1 MDKNKKM
8 IIGILTAAIVLV
20 VAFIV
25 YITCFDSHIEFSSKF
40 KNGITVEYGKKFE
53 PPKIKAYVRGR
64 LINRKGKE
72 IKCTIDSNVDV
83 TKTGSYEIKV
93 IAQYGKKTATQTIK
107 VEVRDKKAPEIALN
121 GDAEMTVEAGSEFSD
136 PGYTATDNYD
146 GDLTDKVSVTG
157 AVDTSKPGDY
167 EIKYSVADSSKN
179 EIEVKRTVHVTDTT
193 APQIKLSGDDFMSV
207 KKGDKYKDPGYTAT
221 DNCDGD
227 ITDSVKVSGDKV
239 DKDKA
244 GKYTV
249 TYEVSDSS
257 GNKATATRVVSVYDP
272 VATADT
278 VNPGNKI
285 IYLTFDDGP
294 GKYTQGLLDLLDK
307 YNVKVTFFVT
317 NTHPDYQN
325 LIAEEAKRGHTVAI
339 HSASHKYN
347 QIYTSE
353 QAFFDDLEQMNSI
366 IKAQTGNDASIIRF
380 PGGSS
385 NTVSKDYC
393 PGIMTQLVN
402 DVTARGLLYCDW
414 NVSSGDANNKP
425 ISTEQ
430 VVQNVISG
438 VQSHNVSVVLQH
450 DIKDFSVNA
459 VEQII
464 QWGQANGYTFLPLT
478 TSSPMSHHRVNN

>member
-53 PPKIKAYVRGR
+53 VPKIKAYVRGR

-72 IKCTIDSNVDV
+72 IKCTIDSNVDA

-93 IAQYGKKTATQTIK
+93 TAQYGKKTATQIIK
-107 VEVRDKKAPEIALN
+107 VEVRDKKAPEITLN
-121 GDAEMTVEAGSEFSD
+121 GDAEMTVEAGSEFS
-136 PGYTATDNYD
+136 
-146 GDLTDKVSVTG
+146 
-157 AVDTSKPGDY
+157 
-167 EIKYSVADSSKN
+167 
-179 EIEVKRTVHVTDTT
+179 
-193 APQIKLSGDDFMSV
+193 
-207 KKGDKYKDPGYTAT
+207 DPGYTAT

-272 VATADT
+272 AATADT

-294 GKYTQGLLDLLDK
+294 GKYTQGLLDVLDK
-307 YNVKVTFFVT
+307 YNVKATFFVT

-325 LIAEEAKRGHTVAI
+325 MIAEEAKRGHTVAI

-414 NVSSGDANNKP
+414 NVSSGDANSKP

>member
-53 PPKIKAYVRGR
+53 APKIKAYVRGR

-72 IKCTIDSNVDV
+72 IKCTIDSNVDA

-93 IAQYGKKTATQTIK
+93 TAQYGKKTATQTIK
-107 VEVRDKKAPEIALN
+107 VEVRDKKAPEITLN

-179 EIEVKRTVHVTDTT
+179 ESEVKRTVHVTDTT

-207 KKGDKYKDPGYTAT
+207 KKGDKYSDPGYTAT
-221 DNCDGD
+221 
-227 ITDSVKVSGDKV
+227 
-239 DKDKA
+239 
-244 GKYTV
+244 
-249 TYEVSDSS
+249 
-257 GNKATATRVVSVYDP
+257 
-272 VATADT
+272 
-278 VNPGNKI
+278 PGNKI

-294 GKYTQGLLDLLDK
+294 GKYTQGLLDVLDK
-307 YNVKVTFFVT
+307 YNVKATFFVT

-325 LIAEEAKRGHTVAI
+325 MIAEEAKRGHTVAI

-414 NVSSGDANNKP
+414 NVSSGDANPKP

-450 DIKDFSVNA
+450 DIKDFNNKKA
-459 VEQII
+459 QKR
-464 QWGQANGYTFLPLT
+464 
-478 TSSPMSHHRVNN
+478 RVQNELFFFNHDSYILFPN

>member
-1 MDKNKKM
+1 M
-8 IIGILTAAIVLV
+8 
-20 VAFIV
+20 
-25 YITCFDSHIEFSSKF
+25 
-40 KNGITVEYGKKFE
+40 
-53 PPKIKAYVRGR
+53 
-64 LINRKGKE
+64 
-72 IKCTIDSNVDV
+72 
-83 TKTGSYEIKV
+83 
-93 IAQYGKKTATQTIK
+93 
-107 VEVRDKKAPEIALN
+107 RDKKAPEITLN

-179 EIEVKRTVHVTDTT
+179 ESEVKRTVHVTDST

-207 KKGDKYKDPGYTAT
+207 KKGDKYSDPGYTAT

-257 GNKATATRVVSVYDP
+257 GNKAKATRVVSVYDP
-272 VATADT
+272 AATADT

-294 GKYTQGLLDLLDK
+294 GKYTQGLLDVLDK
-307 YNVKVTFFVT
+307 YNVKATFFVT

-325 LIAEEAKRGHTVAI
+325 MIAEEAKRGHTVAI

-414 NVSSGDANNKP
+414 NVSSGDANPKP

-450 DIKDFSVNA
+450 DIKEFSVNA

-478 TSSPMSHHRVNN
+478 TSSPMSHHRINN

>member
-25 YITCFDSHIEFSSKF
+25 YITCFDSHIEFSSRF

-53 PPKIKAYVRGR
+53 VPKIKAYVRGR

-72 IKCTIDSNVDV
+72 IKCTIDSNVDA

-93 IAQYGKKTATQTIK
+93 TAQYGKKTATQTIK
-107 VEVRDKKAPEIALN
+107 VEVRDKKAPEITLN
-121 GDAEMTVEAGSEFSD
+121 GDAEMTVEAGSEFS
-136 PGYTATDNYD
+136 
-146 GDLTDKVSVTG
+146 
-157 AVDTSKPGDY
+157 
-167 EIKYSVADSSKN
+167 
-179 EIEVKRTVHVTDTT
+179 
-193 APQIKLSGDDFMSV
+193 
-207 KKGDKYKDPGYTAT
+207 DPGYTAT

-272 VATADT
+272 AATADT

-294 GKYTQGLLDLLDK
+294 GKYTQGLLDVLDK
-307 YNVKVTFFVT
+307 YNVKATFFVT

-325 LIAEEAKRGHTVAI
+325 MIAEEAKRGHTVAI

-414 NVSSGDANNKP
+414 NVSSGDANSKP

>member
-53 PPKIKAYVRGR
+53 APKIKAYVRGR

-72 IKCTIDSNVDV
+72 IKCTIDSNVDA

-93 IAQYGKKTATQTIK
+93 TAQYGKKTATQTIK
-107 VEVRDKKAPEIALN
+107 VEVRDKKAPEITLN
-121 GDAEMTVEAGSEFSD
+121 GDAEMTVEAGSEFS
-136 PGYTATDNYD
+136 
-146 GDLTDKVSVTG
+146 
-157 AVDTSKPGDY
+157 
-167 EIKYSVADSSKN
+167 
-179 EIEVKRTVHVTDTT
+179 
-193 APQIKLSGDDFMSV
+193 
-207 KKGDKYKDPGYTAT
+207 DPGYTAT

-272 VATADT
+272 AATADT

-294 GKYTQGLLDLLDK
+294 GKYTQGLLDVLDK
-307 YNVKVTFFVT
+307 YNVKATFFVT

-325 LIAEEAKRGHTVAI
+325 MIAEEAKRGHTVAI

-414 NVSSGDANNKP
+414 NVSSGDANSKP

>member
-25 YITCFDSHIEFSSKF
+25 YITCFDSHIEFSSRF

-53 PPKIKAYVRGR
+53 VPKIKAYVRGR

-72 IKCTIDSNVDV
+72 IKCTIDSNVDA

-93 IAQYGKKTATQTIK
+93 TAQYGKKTATQTIK
-107 VEVRDKKAPEIALN
+107 VEVRDKKAPEITLN
-121 GDAEMTVEAGSEFSD
+121 GDAEMTVEAGSEFS
-136 PGYTATDNYD
+136 
-146 GDLTDKVSVTG
+146 
-157 AVDTSKPGDY
+157 
-167 EIKYSVADSSKN
+167 
-179 EIEVKRTVHVTDTT
+179 
-193 APQIKLSGDDFMSV
+193 
-207 KKGDKYKDPGYTAT
+207 DPGYTAT

-272 VATADT
+272 AATADT

-294 GKYTQGLLDLLDK
+294 GKYTQGLLDVLDK

-325 LIAEEAKRGHTVAI
+325 MIAEEAKRGHTVAI

-414 NVSSGDANNKP
+414 NVSSGDANSKP

>member
-53 PPKIKAYVRGR
+53 APKIKAYVRGR

-72 IKCTIDSNVDV
+72 IKCTIDSNVDA

-93 IAQYGKKTATQTIK
+93 TAQYGKKTATQTIK
-107 VEVRDKKAPEIALN
+107 VEVRDKKAPEITLN

-179 EIEVKRTVHVTDTT
+179 ESDVKRTVHVTDTT

-207 KKGDKYKDPGYTAT
+207 KKGDKYSDPGYTAT

-257 GNKATATRVVSVYDP
+257 GNKAKATRVVSVYDP
-272 VATADT
+272 AATADT

-294 GKYTQGLLDLLDK
+294 GKYTQGLLDVLDK
-307 YNVKVTFFVT
+307 YNVKATFFVT

-325 LIAEEAKRGHTVAI
+325 MIAE
-339 HSASHKYN
+339 
-347 QIYTSE
+347 
-353 QAFFDDLEQMNSI
+353 
-366 IKAQTGNDASIIRF
+366 
-380 PGGSS
+380 
-385 NTVSKDYC
+385 
-393 PGIMTQLVN
+393 
-402 DVTARGLLYCDW
+402 
-414 NVSSGDANNKP
+414 
-425 ISTEQ
+425 
-430 VVQNVISG
+430 
-438 VQSHNVSVVLQH
+438 
-450 DIKDFSVNA
+450 
-459 VEQII
+459 
-464 QWGQANGYTFLPLT
+464 
-478 TSSPMSHHRVNN
+478 

>member
-53 PPKIKAYVRGR
+53 VPKIKAYVRGR

-72 IKCTIDSNVDV
+72 IKCTIDSNVDA

-93 IAQYGKKTATQTIK
+93 TAQYGKKTATQTIK
-107 VEVRDKKAPEIALN
+107 VEVRDKKAPEITLN
-121 GDAEMTVEAGSEFSD
+121 GDAEMTVEAGSEFS
-136 PGYTATDNYD
+136 
-146 GDLTDKVSVTG
+146 
-157 AVDTSKPGDY
+157 
-167 EIKYSVADSSKN
+167 
-179 EIEVKRTVHVTDTT
+179 
-193 APQIKLSGDDFMSV
+193 
-207 KKGDKYKDPGYTAT
+207 DPGYTAT

-272 VATADT
+272 AATADT

-294 GKYTQGLLDLLDK
+294 GKYTQGLLDVLDK
-307 YNVKVTFFVT
+307 YNVKATFFVT

-325 LIAEEAKRGHTVAI
+325 MIAEEAKRGHTVAI

-414 NVSSGDANNKP
+414 NVSSGDANSKP

>member
-53 PPKIKAYVRGR
+53 APKIKAYVRGR

-72 IKCTIDSNVDV
+72 IKCTIDSNVDA

-93 IAQYGKKTATQTIK
+93 TAQYGKKTATQTIK
-107 VEVRDKKAPEIALN
+107 VEVRDKKAPEITLN
-121 GDAEMTVEAGSEFSD
+121 GDAEMTVEAGSEFS
-136 PGYTATDNYD
+136 
-146 GDLTDKVSVTG
+146 
-157 AVDTSKPGDY
+157 
-167 EIKYSVADSSKN
+167 
-179 EIEVKRTVHVTDTT
+179 
-193 APQIKLSGDDFMSV
+193 
-207 KKGDKYKDPGYTAT
+207 DPGYTAT

-272 VATADT
+272 AATADT

-294 GKYTQGLLDLLDK
+294 GKYTQGLLDVLDK
-307 YNVKVTFFVT
+307 YNVKATFFVT

-325 LIAEEAKRGHTVAI
+325 MIAEEAKRGHTVAI

-414 NVSSGDANNKP
+414 NVSSGDANSKP

-478 TSSPMSHHRVNN
+478 TSSPMSHHRINN

>member
-53 PPKIKAYVRGR
+53 VPKIKAYVRGR

-72 IKCTIDSNVDV
+72 IKCTIDSNVDA

-93 IAQYGKKTATQTIK
+93 TAQYGKKTATQTIK
-107 VEVRDKKAPEIALN
+107 VEVRDKKAPEITLN
-121 GDAEMTVEAGSEFSD
+121 GDAEMTVEAGSEFS
-136 PGYTATDNYD
+136 
-146 GDLTDKVSVTG
+146 
-157 AVDTSKPGDY
+157 
-167 EIKYSVADSSKN
+167 
-179 EIEVKRTVHVTDTT
+179 
-193 APQIKLSGDDFMSV
+193 
-207 KKGDKYKDPGYTAT
+207 DPGYTAT

-272 VATADT
+272 AATADT

-294 GKYTQGLLDLLDK
+294 GKYTQGLLDVLDK
-307 YNVKVTFFVT
+307 YNVKATFFVT

-325 LIAEEAKRGHTVAI
+325 MIAEEAKRGHTVAI

-414 NVSSGDANNKP
+414 NVSSGDANSKP

-450 DIKDFSVNA
+450 DIKEFSVNA

>member
-53 PPKIKAYVRGR
+53 VPKIKAYVRGR

-72 IKCTIDSNVDV
+72 IKCTIDRNVDA

-93 IAQYGKKTATQTIK
+93 TAQYGKKTATPTIK
-107 VEVRDKKAPEIALN
+107 VEVRDKKAPEITLN
-121 GDAEMTVEAGSEFSD
+121 GDAEMTVEAGSEFS
-136 PGYTATDNYD
+136 
-146 GDLTDKVSVTG
+146 
-157 AVDTSKPGDY
+157 
-167 EIKYSVADSSKN
+167 
-179 EIEVKRTVHVTDTT
+179 
-193 APQIKLSGDDFMSV
+193 
-207 KKGDKYKDPGYTAT
+207 DPGYTAT

-272 VATADT
+272 AATADT
-278 VNPGNKI
+278 VNPSNKI

-294 GKYTQGLLDLLDK
+294 GKYTQGLLDVLDK
-307 YNVKVTFFVT
+307 YNVKATFFVT

-325 LIAEEAKRGHTVAI
+325 MIAEEAKRGHTVAI

-414 NVSSGDANNKP
+414 NVSSGDANSKP

>member
-25 YITCFDSHIEFSSKF
+25 YITCFDSHIEFSSRF

-53 PPKIKAYVRGR
+53 VPKIKAYVRGR

-72 IKCTIDSNVDV
+72 IKCTIDSNVDA

-93 IAQYGKKTATQTIK
+93 TAQYGKKTATQTIK
-107 VEVRDKKAPEIALN
+107 VEVRDKKAPEITLN
-121 GDAEMTVEAGSEFSD
+121 GDAEMTVEAGSKFS
-136 PGYTATDNYD
+136 
-146 GDLTDKVSVTG
+146 
-157 AVDTSKPGDY
+157 
-167 EIKYSVADSSKN
+167 
-179 EIEVKRTVHVTDTT
+179 
-193 APQIKLSGDDFMSV
+193 
-207 KKGDKYKDPGYTAT
+207 DPGYTAT

-272 VATADT
+272 AATADT

-294 GKYTQGLLDLLDK
+294 GKYTQGLLDVLDK
-307 YNVKVTFFVT
+307 YNVKATFFVT

-325 LIAEEAKRGHTVAI
+325 MIAEEAKRGHTVAI

-414 NVSSGDANNKP
+414 NVSSGDANPKP

-478 TSSPMSHHRVNN
+478 TSSPMSHHRINN

>member
-1 MDKNKKM
+1 MKERYPIMKRLVSLLLSCLLLSSC
-8 IIGILTAAIVLV
+8 GTIVTPAKTPPEHLV
-20 VAFIV
+20 SEAPPAQVLPAPGEMPELLP
-25 YITCFDSHIEFSSKF
+25 DS
-40 KNGITVEYGKKFE
+40 
-53 PPKIKAYVRGR
+53 
-64 LINRKGKE
+64 
-72 IKCTIDSNVDV
+72 
-83 TKTGSYEIKV
+83 
-93 IAQYGKKTATQTIK
+93 Q
-107 VEVRDKKAPEIALN
+107 
-121 GDAEMTVEAGSEFSD
+121 EAGGENASEPSLEEGGGT
-136 PGYTATDNYD
+136 PVET
-146 GDLTDKVSVTG
+146 L
-157 AVDTSKPGDY
+157 P
-167 EIKYSVADSSKN
+167 E
-179 EIEVKRTVHVTDTT
+179 
-193 APQIKLSGDDFMSV
+193 PQ
-207 KKGDKYKDPGYTAT
+207 
-221 DNCDGD
+221 
-227 ITDSVKVSGDKV
+227 
-239 DKDKA
+239 
-244 GKYTV
+244 
-249 TYEVSDSS
+249 
-257 GNKATATRVVSVYDP
+257 RVVDP
-272 VATADT
+272 TRPMVA
-278 VNPGNKI
+278 
-285 IYLTFDDGP
+285 LTFDDGP
-294 GKYTQGLLDLLDK
+294 GKYTQGLLDVLDK
-307 YNVKVTFFVT
+307 YNVKATFFVT

-325 LIAEEAKRGHTVAI
+325 MIAEEAKRGHTVAI

-414 NVSSGDANNKP
+414 NVSSGDANSKP

>member
-1 MDKNKKM
+1 M
-8 IIGILTAAIVLV
+8 
-20 VAFIV
+20 
-25 YITCFDSHIEFSSKF
+25 
-40 KNGITVEYGKKFE
+40 
-53 PPKIKAYVRGR
+53 
-64 LINRKGKE
+64 
-72 IKCTIDSNVDV
+72 
-83 TKTGSYEIKV
+83 
-93 IAQYGKKTATQTIK
+93 
-107 VEVRDKKAPEIALN
+107 
-121 GDAEMTVEAGSEFSD
+121 
-136 PGYTATDNYD
+136 
-146 GDLTDKVSVTG
+146 
-157 AVDTSKPGDY
+157 
-167 EIKYSVADSSKN
+167 
-179 EIEVKRTVHVTDTT
+179 
-193 APQIKLSGDDFMSV
+193 
-207 KKGDKYKDPGYTAT
+207 
-221 DNCDGD
+221 
-227 ITDSVKVSGDKV
+227 
-239 DKDKA
+239 
-244 GKYTV
+244 

-257 GNKATATRVVSVYDP
+257 GNKAKATRVVSVYDP
-272 VATADT
+272 AATADT

-294 GKYTQGLLDLLDK
+294 GKYTQGLLDVLDK
-307 YNVKVTFFVT
+307 YNVKATFFVT

-325 LIAEEAKRGHTVAI
+325 MIAEEAKRGHTVAI

-414 NVSSGDANNKP
+414 NVSSGDANPKP

>member
-53 PPKIKAYVRGR
+53 VPKIKAYVRGR

-72 IKCTIDSNVDV
+72 IKCTIDSNVDA

-93 IAQYGKKTATQTIK
+93 TAQYGKKTATQTIK
-107 VEVRDKKAPEIALN
+107 VEVRDKKAPEITLN
-121 GDAEMTVEAGSEFSD
+121 GDAEMTVEAGSEFS
-136 PGYTATDNYD
+136 
-146 GDLTDKVSVTG
+146 
-157 AVDTSKPGDY
+157 
-167 EIKYSVADSSKN
+167 
-179 EIEVKRTVHVTDTT
+179 
-193 APQIKLSGDDFMSV
+193 
-207 KKGDKYKDPGYTAT
+207 DPGYTAT

-272 VATADT
+272 AATADT
-278 VNPGNKI
+278 VNPSNKI

-294 GKYTQGLLDLLDK
+294 GKYTQGLLDVLDK
-307 YNVKVTFFVT
+307 YNVKATFFVT

-325 LIAEEAKRGHTVAI
+325 MIAEEAKRGHTVAI

-414 NVSSGDANNKP
+414 NVSSGDANSKP

-478 TSSPMSHHRVNN
+478 TSSPMSPHRVNN